1 MRLAVLSD
9 IHGNLAAL
17 EAVIADFRARGVER
31 ALDLGDLLSGPLQAR
46 ETADRLIGLGWPT
59 IAGNHERQVLND
71 PPERMSASDRHAAG
85 ELRADQRDWLRSLP
99 PSLRLDE
106 EVLLVHGTPASD
118 LECFLETVDADGMRA
133 ASAAEVAHRAGA
145 DPARLILCGH
155 THVPRAVRLDDGR
168 LVVNPGSVG
177 LQAYAGEHPHPH
189 RVENG
194 SPQARYAIVER
205 DRDGWRAE
213 LLQVDYDWGA
223 AAALARRNGREDW
236 ARALETG
243 RV

>member
-1 MRLAVLSD
+1 MRIAVLSD
-9 IHGNLAAL
+9 IHGNLGAL
-17 EAVIADFRARGVER
+17 EAVIADFRRRGVER
-31 ALDLGDLLSGPLQAR
+31 AVDLGDLLSGPLQPR

-85 ELRADQRDWLRSLP
+85 ELRADQREWLRRLP
-99 PSLRLDE
+99 PRLRLDG
-106 EVLLVHGTPASD
+106 EVLLVHGTAASD
-118 LECFLETVDADGMRA
+118 LECFLETVDAGGMRA
-133 ASAAEVAHRAGA
+133 ASAAEVAQRAGVE
-145 DPARLILCGH
+145 PARLILCGH

-194 SPQARYAIVER
+194 TPHARYAIVER
-205 DRDGWRAE
+205 GDGGWQAQ
-213 LLQVDYDWGA
+213 LLQVDYDWHA
-223 AAALARRNGREDW
+223 AAQRARRNGREDW
-236 ARALETG
+236 ARALATG

>member
-1 MRLAVLSD
+1 MRIAVLSD
-9 IHGNLAAL
+9 IHGNLGAL
-17 EAVIADFRARGVER
+17 EAVIADFRRRGVEH
-31 ALDLGDLLSGPLQAR
+31 AVDLGDLLSGPLQPCA
-46 ETADRLIGLGWPT
+46 TADRLIELGWPT
-59 IAGNHERQVLND
+59 IAGNHERQVLFD
-71 PPERMSASDRHAAG
+71 PLERMSASDRHAAA
-85 ELRADQRDWLRSLP
+85 ELRPDQRDWLRALP

-118 LECFLETVDADGMRA
+118 LACFLQTIDAGGMRA
-133 ASAAEVAHRAGA
+133 AHAGEVARRAGD

-155 THVPRAVRLDDGR
+155 THVPRALRLDDGR
-168 LVVNPGSVG
+168 LIVNPGSVG

-205 DRDGWRAE
+205 DRDGWHAQ

-236 ARALETG
+236 ARALLTG